1 MLDFKKIIDKKTGKL
16 ILKTTITGKHLL
28 ALPQLN
34 KGTAF
39 MPSERLEF
47 GLLGKLPHKVET
59 LEEQVKRAY
68 LQLSHYTTALQK
80 NIYLNNLHDKNH
92 ILFYRL
98 LYQYLEELIPI
109 IYTPTV
115 GQAVQAFSR
124 EYRQP
129 RGLYISHT
137 YQDDLETIIKN
148 RSNPD
153 IDLIVV
159 TDGEGVLGIGD
170 QGVGGMD
177 IPVAKL
183 MVYSACGGIDPNR
196 TLPIFL
202 DVGTNNP
209 DLLDDPLYLGCRHT
223 RIYADEYDKFM
234 DKFIHTIQKY
244 FPKAFLHWEDFGRN
258 NAHRILLKYQHRLCS
273 FNDDIQGTG
282 ATVLAAL
289 LSAAKASNLPLIQQR
304 FLIYGAGSAGMGV
317 ADQIRAALV
326 RLGLT
331 QEQAYHCFCLVDRQ
345 GLLVD
350 TDTSFTP
357 AQKPYAR
364 KQLEFQQWNAMQK
377 PQFSLLDTI
386 KTFRPT
392 VLIGC
397 SAQQGHFTEEVITQ
411 MSLYCER
418 PIIFPLSNPD
428 SKCEAQP
435 IDILTWTKGRAL
447 VATGTAFDTVHIDS
461 RSYKIA
467 QCNNALIF
475 PGIGL
480 GVITVQAKQVN
491 DDMLWAA
498 AQALSELSPILE
510 DPFLPLLPSLSA
522 AEKVSKQVALAV
534 ARAAIKCKLANKRP
548 KDLEK
553 TIEESYWKP
562 DYLPFRKG

>member
-1 MLDFKKIIDKKTGKL
+1 MLDFKKIIDKKTGKAV
-16 ILKTTITGKHLL
+16 IKTSITGKHLL

-39 MPSERLEF
+39 SAEERLEF
-47 GLLGKLPHKVET
+47 GLLGKLPHHVET
-59 LEEQVKRAY
+59 LEEQIKRAY

-98 LYQYLEELIPI
+98 LCEHLEELIPI

-115 GQAVQAFSR
+115 GQAVQTFSR

-137 YQDDLETIIKN
+137 YQDNLEAILQN

-209 DLLDDPLYLGCRHT
+209 DLLDDPLYLGCRHN
-223 RIYADEYDKFM
+223 RIYDHEYDKFM
-234 DKFIHTIQKY
+234 DKFIHAVHKY

-258 NAHRILLKYQHRLCS
+258 NAHRMLLKYQHTLSS

-289 LSAAKASNLPLIQQR
+289 LAAAKANNLPLSQQR
-304 FLIYGAGSAGMGV
+304 FVIYGAGSAGMGV
-317 ADQIRAALV
+317 VEQITSGLI

-331 QEQAYHCFCLVDRQ
+331 ADQAHQCFCLVDRQ

-350 TDTSFTP
+350 DDTTLTAS
-357 AQKPYAR
+357 QKPYAR
-364 KQLEFQQWNAMQK
+364 KKLEFQQWNFAQK
-377 PQFSLLDTI
+377 SQLSLLDTI
-386 KTFRPT
+386 KAFRPT

-397 SAQQGHFTEEVITQ
+397 SAQSGHFTQEIITQ
-411 MSLYCER
+411 MTSHCER

-428 SKCEAQP
+428 SKCEAKP
-435 IDILTWTKGRAL
+435 IDILTWTNGHAL
-447 VATGTAFDTVHIDS
+447 VATGTAFDTVHIDN
-461 RSYKIA
+461 RSFKIA

-510 DPFLPLLPSLSA
+510 DAFLPLLPSLCV
-522 AEKVSKQVALAV
+522 AEKISKHVALAV
-534 ARAAIKCKLANKRP
+534 ARAAISSELARKHP

-553 TIEESYWKP
+553 EIEASYWKP
-562 DYLPFRKG
+562 EYLAFKRG